1 MPCLLSS
8 EFAQKGKYNTNT
20 DADKQKRIQKL
31 FVSKQTWFAKKDKN
45 RNRKMTR
52 CQEQDLPLQSRGPVD
67 FEQRKQVV
75 A

>member
-8 EFAQKGKYNTNT
+8 EIAQKGKYNTNT

-45 RNRKMTR
+45 RNRVPEYYLNEHKRIQTKR
-52 CQEQDLPLQSRGPVD
+52 E
-67 FEQRKQVV
+67 
-75 A
+75 